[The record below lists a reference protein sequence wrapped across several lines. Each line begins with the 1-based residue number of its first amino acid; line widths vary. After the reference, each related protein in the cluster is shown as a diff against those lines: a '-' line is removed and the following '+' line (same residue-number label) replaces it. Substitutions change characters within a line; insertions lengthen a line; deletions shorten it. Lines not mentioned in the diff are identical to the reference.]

1 MRCLLALFLFLQ
13 LIPTGVDAATG
24 VIIGRVTDAEN
35 GETLPGANVVVK
47 GTHVGATTDYDGNY
61 RITNAPIGKQSLVFS
76 FIGYAEKELPVAV
89 NPGSAVEINAT
100 LQISAILGEELVV
113 TAQLQGQAAAI
124 NQQIS
129 SNTIVNVVSQEK
141 IREFPDQNAAESVG
155 RLSGVAVQRDAGT
168 KVVVRGLSPKF
179 SSITV
184 NGERIPST
192 DEEDRSVD
200 LSMISSDAL
209 AGIEVF
215 KSLTPDLDG
224 DAIGGTINLVTR
236 NAPNGLQRNVRFQT
250 GYNDHES
257 DFGPFKGSFSL
268 SNRFG
273 PGQKFGALVTGNFQS
288 ANRASDNLDVG
299 YTFVRGPRE
308 GEDRAVI
315 GVNNLNLIDR
325 LETRNRFGASANLDY
340 DIGPGNVSLN
350 SFWSETRREELR
362 QRRRFRLGVARTEY
376 DLRDRNVNTRLFS
389 NTLKGD
395 RNLGRLEVTWRG
407 SFSRSSQGIPGQQQS
422 TFRELAA
429 FRADVEENMGPD
441 LIPLGAKQLV
451 VATFFKEVLIDT
463 LDLVDRDL
471 TGQIDLKLPFAFENG
486 LNGFLKAG
494 GKIRT
499 KDRDRDATRWWTG
512 SFGINDLG
520 AQNPDL
526 FDLDREQRVL
536 ISNFIVPSSSVA
548 ENFLDGRFDFGPIL
562 DVQLLRQFRAD
573 FADAF
578 LLEATIDLED
588 YIAGEDIISQYG
600 MAEVHFGDRVMVLPG
615 VRVEQT
621 RTNYASVF
629 GRPIVSE
636 NGRFLGGLRD
646 TSGTRTYTEWLP
658 MFHVR
663 YKTTGWMDI
672 RLAATRSLSR
682 PDYFDLVPFERVI
695 HFNTEVTRGN
705 PDLRHTTAWNYDV
718 FLSFYGN
725 RGLLTLA
732 GFYKNLNDISFL
744 RNTRIQDTSDFFG
757 YDLTSPVNSDEK
769 TTVKGFEIEVQT
781 NLRTM
786 PSPWDGVV
794 LGFNYSHITSKTFFP
809 FFELGPRSPNPPFRP
824 IIIDGE
830 REGRM
835 PGQADDIFT
844 QVRVTKKR
852 VSRCDTPSFIRAAR
866 CAVWEHER
874 SWMRSAMDSCGTIW
888 PSSKNS
894 TIVSACS

>member
-35 GETLPGANVVVK
+35 RETLPGANVVVK

-76 FIGYAEKELPVAV
+76 FIDYAEKELPVAV

-141 IREFPDQNAAESVG
+141 IREFPDQNAAQSVG

-179 SSITV
+179 TSITV

-395 RNLGRLEVTWRG
+395 HNLGRLEVTWRG

-548 ENFLDGRFDFGPIL
+548 ENFLDGRFRPD
-562 DVQLLRQFRAD
+562 
-573 FADAF
+573 
-578 LLEATIDLED
+578 
-588 YIAGEDIISQYG
+588 S
-600 MAEVHFGDRVMVLPG
+600 
-615 VRVEQT
+615 
-621 RTNYASVF
+621 
-629 GRPIVSE
+629 GRPTAQTVQ
-636 NGRFLGGLRD
+636 GRFCGR
-646 TSGTRTYTEWLP
+646 LP
-658 MFHVR
+658 
-663 YKTTGWMDI
+663 
-672 RLAATRSLSR
+672 SR
-682 PDYFDLVPFERVI
+682 GDDRP
-695 HFNTEVTRGN
+695 
-705 PDLRHTTAWNYDV
+705 
-718 FLSFYGN
+718 
-725 RGLLTLA
+725 RGLHSWRRHHLPVWYGRGPLRRSGDGAA
-732 GFYKNLNDISFL
+732 GRSRGANPHKL
-744 RNTRIQDTSDFFG
+744 RERLWTTHRVGKWPIPRWSEG
-757 YDLTSPVNSDEK
+757 YI
-769 TTVKGFEIEVQT
+769 G
-781 NLRTM
+781 
-786 PSPWDGVV
+786 
-794 LGFNYSHITSKTFFP
+794 H
-809 FFELGPRSPNPPFRP
+809 
-824 IIIDGE
+824 
-830 REGRM
+830 
-835 PGQADDIFT
+835 
-844 QVRVTKKR
+844 
-852 VSRCDTPSFIRAAR
+852 
-866 CAVWEHER
+866 
-874 SWMRSAMDSCGTIW
+874 
-888 PSSKNS
+888 
-894 TIVSACS
+894 